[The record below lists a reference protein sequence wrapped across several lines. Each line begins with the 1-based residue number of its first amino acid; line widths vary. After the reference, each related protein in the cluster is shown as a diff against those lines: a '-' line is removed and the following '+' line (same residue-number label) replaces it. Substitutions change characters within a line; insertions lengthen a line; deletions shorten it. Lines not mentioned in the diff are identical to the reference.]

1 MRPIYD
7 VGHETHHCNTRVGG
21 WAACA
26 ESTHPACRLAASL
39 GHADTVSIFAVG
51 GGFVGWHTDACS
63 EPYPHTDRECH
74 RHCPPQTPTPT
85 LESTAEAT
93 DTPTPRPAF
102 SCAIKVDAS
111 QAPNTPVQIVDVYKQ
126 RFPEMVTLQSVSNGV
141 VDLTDWHM
149 CSLNGEQ
156 QHRGLAGQLQPGETR
171 DFVNVGN
178 PIWDDESQDDGA
190 LFDPSGRLISYWK
203 DTP

>member
-1 MRPIYD
+1 MRHIIAILVLVAGLLALNPL
-7 VGHETHHCNTRVGG
+7 
-21 WAACA
+21 A
-26 ESTHPACRLAASL
+26 SPAASL
-39 GHADTVSIFAVG
+39 QASATLTPLAFLPLMAVLLDGTPTPAVS
-51 GGFVGWHTDACS
+51 HTPTPTESVIA
-63 EPYPHTDRECH
+63 TA
-74 RHCPPQTPTPT
+74 PPQTPTPT

-126 RFPEMVTLQSVSNGV
+126 RFPEMVTLQNVSNGV

>member
-1 MRPIYD
+1 MMWGMRHIIAILVLVAGLLVLNPL
-7 VGHETHHCNTRVGG
+7 
-21 WAACA
+21 A
-26 ESTHPACRLAASL
+26 PPAASL
-39 GHADTVSIFAVG
+39 QASATLTPLAFLPLVAVLLDGTPTPAVS
-51 GGFVGWHTDACS
+51 HTPTPTESVIA
-63 EPYPHTDRECH
+63 TA
-74 RHCPPQTPTPT
+74 PPQTPTPT

-126 RFPEMVTLQSVSNGV
+126 RFPEMVTLQNVSNGV

>member
-1 MRPIYD
+1 MMWGMRHIIAILVLVAGLLALNPL
-7 VGHETHHCNTRVGG
+7 T
-21 WAACA
+21 
-26 ESTHPACRLAASL
+26 PPAASL
-39 GHADTVSIFAVG
+39 QASATLTPLAFLPLVAVLLDGTPTPAVS
-51 GGFVGWHTDACS
+51 HTPTPTESVIA
-63 EPYPHTDRECH
+63 TA
-74 RHCPPQTPTPT
+74 PPQTPTPT

-126 RFPEMVTLQSVSNGV
+126 RFPEMVTLQNVSNGV

>member
-1 MRPIYD
+1 MMWGMRHIIAILVLVAGLLALNPL
-7 VGHETHHCNTRVGG
+7 T
-21 WAACA
+21 
-26 ESTHPACRLAASL
+26 PPAASL
-39 GHADTVSIFAVG
+39 QASATLTPLAFLPLVAVLLDGTPTPAVS
-51 GGFVGWHTDACS
+51 HTPTPTESVIA
-63 EPYPHTDRECH
+63 TA
-74 RHCPPQTPTPT
+74 PPQTPTPT

-126 RFPEMVTLQSVSNGV
+126 RFPEMVTLQNVSNSV